1 MAQIDLTPAAV
12 EKLRIEKNH
21 LIEREAK
28 RMFSHFYVKTGVIDY
43 DDFYQVACQGFVLT
57 LHYFNKNSLPVEAL
71 DAYIVLGVQSE
82 LKNWIQKMTRQFNYT
97 FDEPSQI
104 ENIAE
109 EVQALFPSF
118 EDLEILEPLSEDA
131 QEFLNCIFT
140 PHKDL
145 AQKIKAKVSSGKP
158 YSKSI
163 LPVIL
168 EFLGLGYDDYNEIKA
183 ELQEKCKYS
192 PCNSQT
198 GLVASL
204 V

>member
-1 MAQIDLTPAAV
+1 MAQIDLTPASV
-12 EKLRIEKNH
+12 EKLIVEKNH

-43 DDFYQVACQGFVLT
+43 DDFLQVARQGMVVT
-57 LHYFNKNSLPVEAL
+57 LNYFNKSNLPIEAM
-71 DAYIVLGVQSE
+71 DAYIVLGIQGE
-82 LKNWIQKMTRQFNYT
+82 LKNWIAKMTRQFNYT

-140 PHKDL
+140 PPEEL
-145 AQKIKAKVSSGKP
+145 AQKIKAKVTSGKP
-158 YSKSI
+158 YSKNI

-168 EFLGLGYDDYNEIKA
+168 EFLGLGYDGYNEIRA
-183 ELQEKCKYS
+183 ELQEKCHYT
-192 PCNSQT
+192 PCNSQPE
-198 GLVASL
+198 LVACL